1 MTRYLSDVNLRAV
14 LSVLIGRAGGTVE
27 ISNTELY
34 DAMLAEHGGHEQFVV
49 IETEIGTRL
58 SMAPAR
64 GML

>member
-1 MTRYLSDVNLRAV
+1 VTRYLSDVNLRAV

-34 DAMLAEHGGHEQFVV
+34 DAMLAEHGGREQFVV